1 MCLVSSQKKIW
12 LKDFC
17 WQANVASTN
26 DIANFVK
33 KTNFNKKL
41 IESNKKVTSNKT
53 KYVDAEKKLNDC
65 NFIHKT
71 NKSCFRGS

>member
-1 MCLVSSQKKIW
+1 MTLLTS
-12 LKDFC
+12 LKRQF
-17 WQANVASTN
+17 S
-26 DIANFVK
+26 I
-33 KTNFNKKL
+33 KKL